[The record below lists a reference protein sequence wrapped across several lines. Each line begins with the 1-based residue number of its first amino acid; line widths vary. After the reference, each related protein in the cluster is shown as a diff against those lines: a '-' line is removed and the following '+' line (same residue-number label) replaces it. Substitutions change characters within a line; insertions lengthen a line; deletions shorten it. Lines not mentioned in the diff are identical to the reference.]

1 MDRDGAVV
9 VGQIHTQP
17 KKTGQ
22 KYGTQE
28 DVAKEIKS
36 WIQLDNEDIDLKL
49 LPNAVSHIESEL
61 GRQLSSLETTC
72 LEWQYVKIVLEMW
85 HSEAFRKMFD
95 DLENPATDIS
105 IELSTLLCE
114 LNSVNS
120 FQEIDTKLEVH
131 GSRLRIWCDG
141 GCRYLQMIV
150 KQDELFKDTPR
161 FTILVPCYFNHFK
174 IFCINELFSRCWNYV
189 VNEKTNGEKYRN
201 FLSAL
206 NNFLANIME
215 YKEFQDIM
223 EKAVSENVLAMD
235 SIISWPKCINMICEH
250 FPTDYT
256 EESLIQCLK
265 QAAASIADDD
275 WTQKFTSLVKEIF
288 KKYLL
293 PKTDDQVKNEDGREI
308 ISIQG
313 NVVFLSKIME
323 KMIELK
329 SNIVQEIQIV
339 GLVSIHV
346 DCSLENDIWHGINVG
361 VITDKIIVDCE
372 VLWNVSGQHKTHQGA
387 EEPRQP
393 GESGGNV
400 HLVCNEMINENQW
413 TIISDGGDG
422 SAAHKWTRD
431 EFKNAFPSMSLF
443 GGAGDRN
450 YEIIA
455 TKLGNL
461 LPGERITGLRHN
473 QQPNFIIDKSMED
486 VQHLMVSFYK
496 TEKERHTL
504 IFFQGRGVGQGGYG
518 GTVTLE
524 ILNRPPFLQPSL
536 PFIGFQKRLLYTTR
550 LSDVYQASGSDGKTG
565 KPAGDIGFIH
575 NVNSDN
581 CAMNMEGNYF
591 GFEIDTRLEL
601 NFSNNPSE
609 GKNSCARQVQNVEN
623 PLKRYTSIEI
633 KEGVP
638 ETKRLVEAVKKK
650 AILRQ
655 NLFQHLSHINQR
667 KEMFQTLQAMF
678 YSPLQSHPISRDE
691 VLAKQVQSIE
701 IQLRQLSFRSQQ
713 FQMDNKQ
720 AKMVKPACLEQLK
733 PYDLDSAPLLA
744 YQQQVVTGS
753 EDVASTLNSA
763 IDPSQTPEERNVNY
777 IVSDMIRDL
786 QISEGSPEHI
796 FLSHI
801 KEIVKSSKNLDLHAE
816 ILSDQDVIRKRL
828 DASKFRIATLM
839 KETWSNGLDLT
850 SDYALGRFLHVY
862 NFVVQKQLG
871 FSLRD
876 AQRVA
881 IMTLLRKHP
890 HSRNTLVQV
899 STGEG
904 KSLIV
909 AGVAIAFALSEKK
922 KSKFFCHIDVITSNS
937 VLALRDSTLSSDKGG
952 LKDIYEFFNVSVA
965 NNCSHSIEE
974 RTKAYDSAVVYG
986 ELANF
991 QRDYLLDEFYGSDI
1005 RGNRRFEHVIIDE
1018 VDCMLLDRGN
1028 NTLYLSHDIP
1038 GMETLESLYVFI
1050 WEKMCNSTDEENN
1063 SKDRLKEWIK
1073 SGVLFD
1079 LYGVTTKNDLKLVHE
1094 PLDDFEKDALWN
1106 HLIKKKVIDE
1116 NARLL
1121 IADANQITEEKINYE
1136 PKNAQLKE
1144 TNLNAKL
1151 VFYLRK
1157 LANRQRRIRIPAH
1170 LLGFV
1175 DRNLDTWIDNAFHAL
1190 DLRRDENYV
1199 IDQDRT
1205 DTSPDLNP
1213 QVIIIDPDTGTDQ
1226 TLSQWDGALHQFLQ
1240 LKEGCKL
1247 TLQSLKAVFIS
1258 NATYIRK
1265 YKRIL
1270 GVSGTLGSEKEQHFL
1285 SNIYKF
1291 ECVRLPTAFPKVFT
1305 LRPTKV
1311 FFSEAQWLQEIIRET
1326 LDVLNVPKENQ
1337 RELNDV
1343 DVKTRSIVIFCR
1355 TIREVKK
1362 LYQEL
1367 KLYLPSD
1374 RIHRYTRDYEK
1385 FAFESGQLDIG
1396 HAILA
1401 TNLAGRG
1408 TDIKIS
1414 NNLRTNGGLHIC
1426 LTYLPENERIK
1437 EQAMGRAARKGD
1449 PGSGI
1454 LILYDNRSGHTS
1466 NKDKELDAE
1475 ELLKEMEVKRNKQE
1489 SQRLSRL
1496 KEDFENDERQEDLF
1510 KNFIETFAEKK
1521 IQAKLEESSRKK
1533 DIYQHHHVVTQ
1544 AIRDSA
1550 LDKWALFLDAN
1561 DSHCSVDFQMEVPN
1575 LENFD
1580 DIINWIMPVRSIAV
1594 AKHLAIREKPDL
1606 SMANYILE
1614 RIVNSDSSF
1623 FYPAAHYYQT
1633 FIFLKEEKFLKEKKE
1648 FFRKLRVAETIIN
1661 DHIDMQLSFNS
1672 IINKSMSNSVKI
1684 PSFCVV
1690 DAYKE
1695 QKENNVK
1702 IMEYFL
1708 GSLRSLV
1715 GNYCSVAE
1723 LREASKVSPKQPG
1736 FFEKTFSKIEKFID
1750 NDKNKTRNVQGGQKI
1765 RMQNVDKYF
1774 KSLIESRCIACELN
1788 DPDTIPNSSI
1798 YSNQEEVDN
1807 ESCSNRSALIQ
1818 LIADDYGVGVS
1829 LEKTLISIFNE
1840 ANSEEEIEKE
1850 LKKENLI
1857 PYSRKMF
1864 WKKLVD
1870 TEVLKIP
1877 KVGVEMECVIMPD
1890 TQCNG
1895 IPKLDRNEA
1904 IALNF
1909 GIDTYDSKLNCLN
1922 VLYNPI
1928 YDNEEQFKEKKKIMF
1943 PKKYVKR
1950 ILSVTEYELGKQ
1962 NFEFNKI
1969 AQLNLNILKEIDLKE
1984 FGCLRDDDFYRA
1996 NIIPAEREGLKNELL
2011 KQNVIDDQGFLLADY
2026 DVTKGFDY
2034 PQCPAYSE
2042 AVMHLIGRKFVVEIV
2057 RRQWLK
2063 IQDTT
2068 SKRGPDY
2075 LKAINLL
2082 PLKPYRDMLG
2092 DLMAAHVISG
2102 ARVTEE
2108 DGTKLKEEISK
2119 LKNADDQ
2126 DRKILLEFFE
2136 NHQSVYSRPV
2146 TPEFF
2151 LDPLERILR
2160 IGSGSSNIF
2169 NELIAF
2175 HLMELDSVIDVKNRK
2190 WTWKM
2195 ICLTSLLASIIF
2207 LGGAASVGA
2216 GVFLT
2221 CSQILSFGFCKD
2233 LLFMGGFSD
2242 IAYAATTILLRK
2254 DFTWAD
2260 YGRQRIRS
2268 AMGKVD
2274 PIETIKTFYK
2284 LYDDSKQDIQPR
2296 IKTNS
2301 DHKWM
2306 QHDRK
2311 KEAESGMANT
2321 QCKSSTCMETDDE
2334 GQTGEMC

>member
-1 MDRDGAVV
+1 MCQGCDISSNLLRHQQYSLAQLYDRWLFCEFFISYLLTSFGRQAVFSPFSNSTPKFNVNALSFLHSDGWQNLDNYAYYNNVTVLLASTDFDVYYVVARDAIKSDDERMPESEGPDRLNQLEDTTVHLFTVFEGKSVNMDWDGAVV

-17 KKTGQ
+17 KKTEE
-22 KYGTQE
+22 KTQE
-28 DVAKEIKS
+28 DVAKEIKN

-61 GRQLSSLETTC
+61 GRQLSSLETTS

-85 HSEAFRKMFD
+85 HSEASRKMFD

-120 FQEIDTKLEVH
+120 FQEIDTKLEVD

-150 KQDELFKDTPR
+150 KQEELFKDTPR

-189 VNEKTNGEKYRN
+189 VNDTTNGKKYRK

-215 YKEFQDIM
+215 CKEFQDIM
-223 EKAVSENVLAMD
+223 EKVVSENMLAMD

-275 WTQKFTSLVKEIF
+275 WTREFTSLVKEIL
-288 KKYLL
+288 KKNLL
-293 PKTDDQVKNEDGREI
+293 PKTNVQVKNEDGREI

-339 GLVSIHV
+339 GLVSVHV

-372 VLWNVSGQHKTHQGA
+372 VLWNVSGQHITHQGA

-400 HLVCNEMINENQW
+400 HLVCNEMINANQW

-443 GGAGDRN
+443 GGTGDRN
-450 YEIIA
+450 MVTIA
-455 TKLGNL
+455 TKLRNL
-461 LPGERITGLRHN
+461 LPGKRVSRLLRR
-473 QQPNFIIDKSMED
+473 PSFTIKECMED
-486 VQHLMVSFYK
+486 VKQLMVSFYK

-504 IFFQGRGVGQGGYG
+504 IFLQGRGVGQGGYG

-565 KPAGDIGFIH
+565 KPAGDVGFIH

-581 CAMNMEGNYF
+581 CATNMEGNYF

-609 GKNSCARQVQNVEN
+609 GKNSCARLVQNVESYLN
-623 PLKRYTSIEI
+623 DYASIEI

-655 NLFQHLSHINQR
+655 NLFQHLSQINQR

-733 PYDLDSAPLLA
+733 PYDLDSSPLLA
-744 YQQQVVTGS
+744 HQQQVVTGR

-777 IVSDMIRDL
+777 IVSDMIRNL
-786 QISEGSPEHI
+786 QIWVGFPSYQEHE

-801 KEIVKSSKNLDLHAE
+801 KEIVQSSTNIDLIHGFY
-816 ILSDQDVIRKRL
+816 DQDEIREL
-828 DASKFRIATLM
+828 LNASKFRIATMM
-839 KETWSNGLDLT
+839 KETWSNGLDLK
-850 SDYALGRFLHVY
+850 SDDALGRFLYVY

-881 IMTLLRKHP
+881 IMTLLLRCDP
-890 HSRNTLVQV
+890 NVYNTLVQV

-922 KSKFFCHIDVITSNS
+922 KSKSFCHIDVITSNS

-1136 PKNAQLKE
+1136 PKNAQLKK

-1265 YKRIL
+1265 YERML
-1270 GVSGTLGSEKEQHFL
+1270 GVSGTLGSEQEQDFL
-1285 SNIYKF
+1285 RNIYKCELF
-1291 ECVRLPTAFPKVFT
+1291 RVPTAFPKVFT

-1355 TIREVKK
+1355 TIREVNK

-1367 KLYLPSD
+1367 KLYLPID

-1475 ELLKEMEVKRNKQE
+1475 ELLKEMEVKRNEQE
-1489 SQRLSRL
+1489 WERLSRRI
-1496 KEDFENDERQEDLF
+1496 EDFENDERQENLF

-1521 IQAKLEESSRKK
+1521 IQAKLEESSREK
-1533 DIYQHHHVVTQ
+1533 DIYQHHHVVMQ

-1561 DSHCSVDFQMEVPN
+1561 DSHCSVDFQIEVPN

-1594 AKHLAIREKPDL
+1594 AKHLNL
-1606 SMANYILE
+1606 SMANDILK

-1633 FIFLKEEKFLKEKKE
+1633 YIFLKENKFLEEKDE

-1723 LREASKVSPKQPG
+1723 LREASK
-1736 FFEKTFSKIEKFID
+1736 
-1750 NDKNKTRNVQGGQKI
+1750 
-1765 RMQNVDKYF
+1765 
-1774 KSLIESRCIACELN
+1774 A
-1788 DPDTIPNSSI
+1788 
-1798 YSNQEEVDN
+1798 
-1807 ESCSNRSALIQ
+1807 
-1818 LIADDYGVGVS
+1818 
-1829 LEKTLISIFNE
+1829 
-1840 ANSEEEIEKE
+1840 
-1850 LKKENLI
+1850 
-1857 PYSRKMF
+1857 
-1864 WKKLVD
+1864 
-1870 TEVLKIP
+1870 
-1877 KVGVEMECVIMPD
+1877 
-1890 TQCNG
+1890 
-1895 IPKLDRNEA
+1895 
-1904 IALNF
+1904 
-1909 GIDTYDSKLNCLN
+1909 
-1922 VLYNPI
+1922 
-1928 YDNEEQFKEKKKIMF
+1928 F
-1943 PKKYVKR
+1943 PKK
-1950 ILSVTEYELGKQ
+1950 TG
-1962 NFEFNKI
+1962 F
-1969 AQLNLNILKEIDLKE
+1969 
-1984 FGCLRDDDFYRA
+1984 
-1996 NIIPAEREGLKNELL
+1996 LKNSQ
-2011 KQNVIDDQGFLLADY
+2011 QN
-2026 DVTKGFDY
+2026 
-2034 PQCPAYSE
+2034 
-2042 AVMHLIGRKFVVEIV
+2042 
-2057 RRQWLK
+2057 
-2063 IQDTT
+2063 
-2068 SKRGPDY
+2068 
-2075 LKAINLL
+2075 
-2082 PLKPYRDMLG
+2082 
-2092 DLMAAHVISG
+2092 
-2102 ARVTEE
+2102 
-2108 DGTKLKEEISK
+2108 
-2119 LKNADDQ
+2119 
-2126 DRKILLEFFE
+2126 
-2136 NHQSVYSRPV
+2136 
-2146 TPEFF
+2146 
-2151 LDPLERILR
+2151 
-2160 IGSGSSNIF
+2160 
-2169 NELIAF
+2169 
-2175 HLMELDSVIDVKNRK
+2175 
-2190 WTWKM
+2190 
-2195 ICLTSLLASIIF
+2195 
-2207 LGGAASVGA
+2207 
-2216 GVFLT
+2216 
-2221 CSQILSFGFCKD
+2221 
-2233 LLFMGGFSD
+2233 
-2242 IAYAATTILLRK
+2242 
-2254 DFTWAD
+2254 
-2260 YGRQRIRS
+2260 
-2268 AMGKVD
+2268 
-2274 PIETIKTFYK
+2274 
-2284 LYDDSKQDIQPR
+2284 
-2296 IKTNS
+2296 
-2301 DHKWM
+2301 
-2306 QHDRK
+2306 
-2311 KEAESGMANT
+2311 
-2321 QCKSSTCMETDDE
+2321 
-2334 GQTGEMC
+2334 

>member
-1 MDRDGAVV
+1 M
-9 VGQIHTQP
+9 
-17 KKTGQ
+17 
-22 KYGTQE
+22 
-28 DVAKEIKS
+28 
-36 WIQLDNEDIDLKL
+36 
-49 LPNAVSHIESEL
+49 
-61 GRQLSSLETTC
+61 
-72 LEWQYVKIVLEMW
+72 
-85 HSEAFRKMFD
+85 
-95 DLENPATDIS
+95 
-105 IELSTLLCE
+105 
-114 LNSVNS
+114 
-120 FQEIDTKLEVH
+120 
-131 GSRLRIWCDG
+131 
-141 GCRYLQMIV
+141 
-150 KQDELFKDTPR
+150 
-161 FTILVPCYFNHFK
+161 
-174 IFCINELFSRCWNYV
+174 
-189 VNEKTNGEKYRN
+189 
-201 FLSAL
+201 
-206 NNFLANIME
+206 
-215 YKEFQDIM
+215 
-223 EKAVSENVLAMD
+223 
-235 SIISWPKCINMICEH
+235 
-250 FPTDYT
+250 
-256 EESLIQCLK
+256 
-265 QAAASIADDD
+265 
-275 WTQKFTSLVKEIF
+275 
-288 KKYLL
+288 
-293 PKTDDQVKNEDGREI
+293 
-308 ISIQG
+308 
-313 NVVFLSKIME
+313 
-323 KMIELK
+323 
-329 SNIVQEIQIV
+329 
-339 GLVSIHV
+339 
-346 DCSLENDIWHGINVG
+346 
-361 VITDKIIVDCE
+361 
-372 VLWNVSGQHKTHQGA
+372 
-387 EEPRQP
+387 
-393 GESGGNV
+393 
-400 HLVCNEMINENQW
+400 
-413 TIISDGGDG
+413 
-422 SAAHKWTRD
+422 
-431 EFKNAFPSMSLF
+431 
-443 GGAGDRN
+443 
-450 YEIIA
+450 
-455 TKLGNL
+455 
-461 LPGERITGLRHN
+461 
-473 QQPNFIIDKSMED
+473 
-486 VQHLMVSFYK
+486 
-496 TEKERHTL
+496 
-504 IFFQGRGVGQGGYG
+504 
-518 GTVTLE
+518 
-524 ILNRPPFLQPSL
+524 
-536 PFIGFQKRLLYTTR
+536 
-550 LSDVYQASGSDGKTG
+550 
-565 KPAGDIGFIH
+565 
-575 NVNSDN
+575 
-581 CAMNMEGNYF
+581 
-591 GFEIDTRLEL
+591 
-601 NFSNNPSE
+601 
-609 GKNSCARQVQNVEN
+609 
-623 PLKRYTSIEI
+623 
-633 KEGVP
+633 
-638 ETKRLVEAVKKK
+638 
-650 AILRQ
+650 
-655 NLFQHLSHINQR
+655 
-667 KEMFQTLQAMF
+667 
-678 YSPLQSHPISRDE
+678 
-691 VLAKQVQSIE
+691 
-701 IQLRQLSFRSQQ
+701 
-713 FQMDNKQ
+713 
-720 AKMVKPACLEQLK
+720 
-733 PYDLDSAPLLA
+733 
-744 YQQQVVTGS
+744 
-753 EDVASTLNSA
+753 
-763 IDPSQTPEERNVNY
+763 
-777 IVSDMIRDL
+777 
-786 QISEGSPEHI
+786 
-796 FLSHI
+796 
-801 KEIVKSSKNLDLHAE
+801 
-816 ILSDQDVIRKRL
+816 
-828 DASKFRIATLM
+828 
-839 KETWSNGLDLT
+839 
-850 SDYALGRFLHVY
+850 
-862 NFVVQKQLG
+862 
-871 FSLRD
+871 
-876 AQRVA
+876 
-881 IMTLLRKHP
+881 
-890 HSRNTLVQV
+890 
-899 STGEG
+899 
-904 KSLIV
+904 
-909 AGVAIAFALSEKK
+909 
-922 KSKFFCHIDVITSNS
+922 
-937 VLALRDSTLSSDKGG
+937 
-952 LKDIYEFFNVSVA
+952 
-965 NNCSHSIEE
+965 
-974 RTKAYDSAVVYG
+974 
-986 ELANF
+986 
-991 QRDYLLDEFYGSDI
+991 
-1005 RGNRRFEHVIIDE
+1005 
-1018 VDCMLLDRGN
+1018 
-1028 NTLYLSHDIP
+1028 
-1038 GMETLESLYVFI
+1038 
-1050 WEKMCNSTDEENN
+1050 
-1063 SKDRLKEWIK
+1063 
-1073 SGVLFD
+1073 
-1079 LYGVTTKNDLKLVHE
+1079 
-1094 PLDDFEKDALWN
+1094 
-1106 HLIKKKVIDE
+1106 
-1116 NARLL
+1116 
-1121 IADANQITEEKINYE
+1121 
-1136 PKNAQLKE
+1136 
-1144 TNLNAKL
+1144 
-1151 VFYLRK
+1151 
-1157 LANRQRRIRIPAH
+1157 
-1170 LLGFV
+1170 
-1175 DRNLDTWIDNAFHAL
+1175 
-1190 DLRRDENYV
+1190 
-1199 IDQDRT
+1199 
-1205 DTSPDLNP
+1205 
-1213 QVIIIDPDTGTDQ
+1213 
-1226 TLSQWDGALHQFLQ
+1226 
-1240 LKEGCKL
+1240 
-1247 TLQSLKAVFIS
+1247 
-1258 NATYIRK
+1258 
-1265 YKRIL
+1265 
-1270 GVSGTLGSEKEQHFL
+1270 
-1285 SNIYKF
+1285 
-1291 ECVRLPTAFPKVFT
+1291 FT

-1326 LDVLNVPKENQ
+1326 LDVLNVPKKNQ

-1355 TIREVKK
+1355 TIREVNK

-1367 KLYLPSD
+1367 KLCLPIE

-1454 LILYDNRSGHTS
+1454 LILYNNRSGHTS

-1475 ELLKEMEVKRNKQE
+1475 ELLKEMEVKRNEQE
-1489 SQRLSRL
+1489 SERISRL
-1496 KEDFENDERQEDLF
+1496 KEDFENNERQEDLF

-1533 DIYQHHHVVTQ
+1533 DIYQHHHVVMQ

-1672 IINKSMSNSVKI
+1672 IMNKSMSNSVKI

-1723 LREASKVSPKQPG
+1723 LREASIAFPKKKR
-1736 FFEKTFSKIEKFID
+1736 FLEKTLSKIKKLFD
-1750 NDKNKTRNVQGGQKI
+1750 NDKNKTRKVQGGQKI
-1765 RMQNVDKYF
+1765 RMQNVDNYF

-1798 YSNQEEVDN
+1798 HSNQEDRGRSRIEVYN

-1829 LEKTLISIFNE
+1829 LEKTLISIFNK

-1857 PYSRKMF
+1857 PYSREMF

-1877 KVGVEMECVIMPD
+1877 KVGVEMECVIMSD

-1909 GIDTYDSKLNCLN
+1909 GIDTYDSQLNCLN

-1943 PKKYVKR
+1943 PKTYVKR
-1950 ILSVTEYELGKQ
+1950 MLSVTEYELGKQ

-2011 KQNVIDDQGFLLADY
+2011 EKKVIDDQGFLLANY

-2082 PLKPYRDMLG
+2082 PLKPYRDMLA

-2126 DRKILLEFFE
+2126 ERKILLEFFE

-2175 HLMELDSVIDVKNRK
+2175 HLMELDSVIDVTNRK
-2190 WTWKM
+2190 RTWKM
-2195 ICLTSLLASIIF
+2195 ICLTSIIF
-2207 LGGAASVGA
+2207 LGGVASVGA
-2216 GVFLT
+2216 GAFLT
-2221 CSQILSFGFCKD
+2221 YSQILSFGFCKD

-2274 PIETIKTFYK
+2274 PIETIKTIYK
-2284 LYDDSKQDIQPR
+2284 LSDDSKQDIKPW

-2301 DHKWM
+2301 AHKLM
-2306 QHDRK
+2306 QHDPK